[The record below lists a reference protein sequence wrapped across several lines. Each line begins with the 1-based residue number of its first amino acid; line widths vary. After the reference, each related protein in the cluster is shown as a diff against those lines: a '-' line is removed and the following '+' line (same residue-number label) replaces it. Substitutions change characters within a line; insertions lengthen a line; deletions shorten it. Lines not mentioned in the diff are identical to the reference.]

1 MKHSFRAA
9 HLVAVLSVI
18 LLICAIFPL
27 AAAESKPELSIGIF
41 ADADSLPFILC
52 AEEQLFEKEGAT
64 VNLVRFQSAVERD
77 SAFQAGAVDGI
88 ISDLLAVVLAA
99 QAGYDVRVTSLT
111 DGRYGIVAAPGSGTR
126 SLADLSGKQIG
137 ISSNTII
144 HYMVDQYLTDSG
156 LGSGKVQL
164 LPIPKMPV
172 RLEMLLSG
180 QVAAAGVPEPFLT
193 TALTKGAILLAR
205 TDDSGME
212 AGVVVFSAKALSS
225 KLDVIRRSYSAYWKA
240 AQAINASPDRYRD
253 LLVKKVG
260 FPEEAA
266 RNFVFVTYKKPRLP
280 SLQALERASGWLDAK
295 GLLKKKIEL
304 AALLDGRVVEGF

>member
-1 MKHSFRAA
+1 MNHSHSAA
-9 HLVAVLSVI
+9 KLAAFLSALLAFCAV
-18 LLICAIFPL
+18 FPL
-27 AAAESKPELSIGIF
+27 AAAESAPALSIGIF

-52 AEEQLFEKEGAT
+52 EEEKLFEKEGVA

-99 QAGYDVRVTSLT
+99 QAGYEVRVTSLT
-111 DGRYGIVAAPGSGTR
+111 DGRYGIVAAPGSGAK
-126 SLADLSGKQIG
+126 SLVDLSGKQVG

-144 HYMVDQYLTDSG
+144 HYMVDQYLAEAG
-156 LGSGKVQL
+156 LGAGKVQL

-172 RLEMLLSG
+172 RLEMLLSS

-193 TALTKGAILLAR
+193 TALAKGAILLAK

-212 AGVVVFSAKALSS
+212 AGVLVFSAKAVSA
-225 KLDVIRRSYSAYWKA
+225 KLDSIKRAYAAYWKA

-260 FPEEAA
+260 FPEDAA
-266 RNFVFVTYKKPRLP
+266 RNYVFVVYKKPRLP
-280 SLQALERASGWLDAK
+280 SMDALQRAASWLDSK
-295 GLLKKKIEL
+295 GLLKKKIDL
-304 AALLDGRVVEGF
+304 ATLLEARAVEGF